1 MYVKDSGVEKETG
14 GALSVAAL
22 ARVMSEGLPEEV
34 ALELSAQEELA
45 ATHSPGSEEI
55 C

>member
-1 MYVKDSGVEKETG
+1 MWTG

-22 ARVMSEGLPEEV
+22 ATVMMLEGLPEEV

-45 ATHSPGSEEI
+45 STQSLGSEQT

>member
-1 MYVKDSGVEKETG
+1 MWTG

-22 ARVMSEGLPEEV
+22 ATVMLEGLPEEV

-45 ATHSPGSEEI
+45 STQSLGSEQI